1 MSLVACRALWQLPDS
16 GAWLLIDTHQIDMR
30 QGGHLLV
37 VVEIDHQLV
46 SVPAE
51 DHQRW
56 LEVPMRAVD
65 AKALRYMK
73 LLKVIGDCVR
83 RGVVVVHQQRFRC
96 A

>member
-37 VVEIDHQLV
+37 FVEINHQPLGV
-46 SVPAE
+46 SAE
-51 DHQRW
+51 DHHGW

-83 RGVVVVHQQRFRC
+83 RGG
-96 A
+96 APTTI